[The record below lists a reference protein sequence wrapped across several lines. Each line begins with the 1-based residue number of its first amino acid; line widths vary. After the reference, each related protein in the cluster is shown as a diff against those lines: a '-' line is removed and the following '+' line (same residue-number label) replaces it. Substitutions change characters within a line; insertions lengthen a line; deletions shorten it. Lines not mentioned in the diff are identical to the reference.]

1 MRSRLHIG
9 NFERFNIGCVFQNR
23 AELLREPV
31 NLILGQLKAR
41 QASYMDHL
49 ITGQA
54 FSHGAQG

>member
-9 NFERFNIGCVFQNR
+9 HFERFDIGSMFQNR
-23 AELLREPV
+23 AELLGEPV

-41 QASYMDHL
+41 QTGYMDHL
-49 ITGQA
+49 IAGQA